1 MPSSSHS
8 PSACHSAPTPSPPP
22 PPLQPPRG
30 LYGNPRDLR
39 VTIIKVGMF
48 IAESCSNTLWDLY
61 TDPLASIGIRQ
72 LIGQRARDE
81 QVAFQGYLEESM

>member
-1 MPSSSHS
+1 M
-8 PSACHSAPTPSPPP
+8 
-22 PPLQPPRG
+22 
-30 LYGNPRDLR
+30 
-39 VTIIKVGMF
+39 GMF